1 MTHTAHKHGSSLSI
15 TASFTYED
23 RDRRRRCWT
32 ATGMLYYGSSVT
44 RRQIMDDMWRQIE
57 DGFWPQID
65 DIVFSL
71 FAAER
76 HIISWTPEHPAP
88 DSGLPGSGCDFR
100 APRGPARYWRNPL
113 EAHMPAIRE
122 ALGLGETI
130 EALRDLPADM
140 RQARETGG
148 WGRGIS
154 LEEAAP
160 GIHLLLDMLG
170 EGPAEDAI
178 RALLADMGREKEQE
192 RAELARILNEGRPR
206 EKSTN

>member
-1 MTHTAHKHGSSLSI
+1 MTHTAHRQGSSLSI

-23 RDRRRRCWT
+23 DRSGRRCWT
-32 ATGMLYYGSSVT
+32 ADGMMYYGSRP
-44 RRQIMDDMWRQIE
+44 RRQVIDDMWRQIE
-57 DGFWPQID
+57 GGFWLQID

-88 DSGLPGSGCDFR
+88 DSGLPGSRCDFR

-122 ALGLGETI
+122 VLRT
-130 EALRDLPADM
+130 EAGRQDLLAYIRTASESGD
-140 RQARETGG
+140 
-148 WGRGIS
+148 WGRGVG
-154 LEEAAP
+154 LEEQEP

-170 EGPAEDAI
+170 QGPAEEAI
-178 RALLADMGREKEQE
+178 RTLQIPK
-192 RAELARILNEGRPR
+192 
-206 EKSTN
+206 TH